1 MFQWIQRGGEE
12 QRKCRHARASI
23 AHLLLVRGNVINRTY
38 QIITWSVFGC
48 LLIILKDFFF
58 MFWTGLNGFHFQAV
72 FINII

>member
-23 AHLLLVRGNVINRTY
+23 AHLLLVRANVINRTY
-38 QIITWSVFGC
+38 QIITWSVDNTEG
-48 LLIILKDFFF
+48 FFF
-58 MFWTGLNGFHFQAV
+58 MFWTGLNGFQFQAV

>member
-48 LLIILKDFFF
+48 LLIILKDF
-58 MFWTGLNGFHFQAV
+58 LNRVEWISLPGCFH
-72 FINII
+72 

>member
-58 MFWTGLNGFHFQAV
+58 YVLNRVEWISLPGCFH
-72 FINII
+72 